1 MSGQLSESIAL
12 LGSLTT
18 GSSPWTSA
26 SIAKYFGALLFG
38 GSGALTI
45 AFREAKDAAGLDAQ
59 DIPENVHD
67 VTAGASGLIKAD
79 LRPRALSPGFTHWRV
94 VVTGTIGGGV
104 VCGYMP
110 AHSGGG
116 DGVTG
121 EPAGTLSVRDPI

>member
-18 GSSPWTSA
+18 GSSPWA
-26 SIAKYFGALLFG
+26 AANIAKYFGALLFG
-38 GSGALTI
+38 ASGAVMIT
-45 AFREAKDAAGLDAQ
+45 FREAKDAAGTDAQ
-59 DIPENVHD
+59 DIPQNAFT

-94 VVTGTIGGGV
+94 VVTGTVGGGV
-104 VCGYMP
+104 VCGYLP
-110 AHSGGG
+110 NHSGGG

-121 EPAGTLSVRDPI
+121 EPAGTLAVREPI